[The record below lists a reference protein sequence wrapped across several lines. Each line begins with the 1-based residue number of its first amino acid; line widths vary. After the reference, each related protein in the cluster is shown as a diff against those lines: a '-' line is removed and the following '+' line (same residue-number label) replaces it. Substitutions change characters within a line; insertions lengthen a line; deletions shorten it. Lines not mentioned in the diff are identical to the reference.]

1 MFKALTRVFL
11 LLFLAISFSK
21 CVEPYVP
28 ELKGYES
35 ILVVEGLI
43 TDENA
48 SYTVKLS
55 RSVQDQDT
63 VPEIISDATIYIS
76 DENSKNFFL
85 KNYGNGLYKTDSIE
99 FRGVIGSTY
108 VLHIQT
114 ADGNVYESE
123 PYKMEAVSDIDNIY
137 YARDQEIGNSGTVMN
152 EGLRIFLDSRGG
164 VNKYYRWEYEETWK
178 FKVPFP
184 KKYDYVNET
193 IIVPVADVK
202 EYCYKMRKS
211 QEILIYS
218 SFAGKSD
225 RVEGQKISF
234 IDPRK
239 SDRLLLQY
247 SILMKQ
253 YSVSEKEY
261 DFWYNMQ
268 QINEKGGSI
277 YSIQPFPVV
286 SNIHNINNPD
296 ERILGYFQVS
306 AVKEKRRFISFS
318 ELAVMNFPNY
328 RNPCKR
334 IEMAL
339 KDYPRSFYS
348 APLTWDELYEMY
360 CKTST
365 YYFIEPLFKPGTEVL
380 DKMVFAIPECAN
392 CEFTGTITKPDFW
405 IDFN

>member
-1 MFKALTRVFL
+1 MFKFLTGIFIGL
-11 LLFLAISFSK
+11 LLAISFSG
-21 CVEPYVP
+21 CVDPYVP

-43 TDENA
+43 TDDNS

-63 VPEIISDATIYIS
+63 VPEVISDAVIYIS
-76 DENSKNFFL
+76 DESAKNFYLTNF
-85 KNYGNGLYKTDSIE
+85 GNGLYKTDSTE
-99 FRGVIGSTY
+99 FRGMIGNTY

-114 ADGNVYESE
+114 AEGNFYESE

-137 YARDQEIGNSGTVMN
+137 YARDQELGSNGTVMN

-164 VNKYYRWEYEETWK
+164 INKYYRWDYEETWK
-178 FKVPFP
+178 FKVPSP

-193 IIVPVADVK
+193 IFVPVADVK

-218 SFAGKSD
+218 TFEGKSD
-225 RVEGQKISF
+225 RVEGQNISF
-234 IDPRK
+234 IDPKK
-239 SDRLLLQY
+239 SDRLLIQY
-247 SILMKQ
+247 SVLMKQ
-253 YSVSEKEY
+253 YSISEKEY
-261 DFWYNMQ
+261 DFWYNMK

-277 YSIQPFPVV
+277 YSIQPFPVI
-286 SNIHNINNPD
+286 SNIHNVNDPD
-296 ERILGYFQVS
+296 ERVLGYFQVS
-306 AVKEKRRFISFS
+306 AVKVKRKFITFS
-318 ELAVMNFPNY
+318 DLSGMNFPIY

-334 IEMAL
+334 VEMAP
-339 KDYPRSFYS
+339 KDYPRSLYS
-348 APLTWDELYEMY
+348 PPLTWDDLYEMY
-360 CKTST
+360 STSG
-365 YYFIEPLFKPGTEVL
+365 YYFVEPFFKAGTEVL
-380 DKMVFAIPECAN
+380 DKMVFAKPECAN

>member
-1 MFKALTRVFL
+1 MFKFLTGIFIGL
-11 LLFLAISFSK
+11 LLAISFSG
-21 CVEPYVP
+21 CVDPYVP

-43 TDENA
+43 TDDNS

-63 VPEIISDATIYIS
+63 VPEVISDAVIYIS
-76 DENSKNFFL
+76 DESAKNFYLTNF
-85 KNYGNGLYKTDSIE
+85 GNGLYKTDSTE
-99 FRGVIGSTY
+99 FRGMIWNTY

-114 ADGNVYESE
+114 AEGNFYESE

-137 YARDQEIGNSGTVMN
+137 YARDQELGSNGTVMN

-164 VNKYYRWEYEETWK
+164 INKYYRWDYEETWK
-178 FKVPFP
+178 FKVPSP

-193 IIVPVADVK
+193 IFVPVADVK

-218 SFAGKSD
+218 TFEGKSD
-225 RVEGQKISF
+225 RVEGQNISF
-234 IDPRK
+234 IDPKK
-239 SDRLLLQY
+239 SDRLLIQY
-247 SILMKQ
+247 SVLMKQ
-253 YSVSEKEY
+253 YSISEKEY
-261 DFWYNMQ
+261 DFWYNMK

-277 YSIQPFPVV
+277 YSIQPFPVI
-286 SNIHNINNPD
+286 SNIHNVNDPD
-296 ERILGYFQVS
+296 ERVLGYFQVS
-306 AVKEKRRFISFS
+306 AVKVKRKFITFS
-318 ELAVMNFPNY
+318 DLSGMNFPIY

-334 IEMAL
+334 VEMAP
-339 KDYPRSFYS
+339 KDYPRSLYS
-348 APLTWDELYEMY
+348 PPLTWDDLYEMY
-360 CKTST
+360 STSG
-365 YYFIEPLFKPGTEVL
+365 YYFVEPFFKAGTEVL
-380 DKMVFAIPECAN
+380 DKMVFAKPECAN

>member
-1 MFKALTRVFL
+1 MFKTITKILIV
-11 LLFLAISFSK
+11 LFLAFSFSR
-21 CVEPYVP
+21 CVDPYVP

-43 TDENA
+43 TDENT

-55 RSVQDQDT
+55 RSIQHQDT
-63 VPEIISDATIYIS
+63 VPEAISDAVTYVS
-76 DENSKNFFL
+76 DESSNKFYL
-85 KNYGNGLYKTDSIE
+85 KGSGNGVYKTDSTE
-99 FRGVIGSTY
+99 FRGAIGKTY

-114 ADGNVYESE
+114 AEGNIYESE
-123 PYKMEAVSDIDNIY
+123 PYTMEAVSDIDNIY
-137 YARDQEIGNSGTVMN
+137 YARDREIGSSGTVMN

-164 VNKYYRWEYEETWK
+164 INKYYRWAYEETWK

-193 IIVPVADVK
+193 IFVPIADVK

-211 QEILIYS
+211 QEIIIYS

-225 RVEGQKISF
+225 RVEGQNISF
-234 IDPRK
+234 IDPKK

-261 DFWYNMQ
+261 DFWYNMK

-277 YSIQPFPVV
+277 YSLQPFPVI
-286 SNIHNINNPD
+286 SNIHNINDPE
-296 ERILGYFQVS
+296 ERVLGYFQVS
-306 AVKEKRRFISFS
+306 AVKEKRKFITFS
-318 ELAVMNFPNY
+318 ELTGMNFPNY

-334 IEMAL
+334 VEMAP

-348 APLTWDELYEMY
+348 SPLTWDELYEMY
-360 CKTST
+360 LTSG
-365 YYFIEPLFKPGTEVL
+365 YYFVEPYFKAGTEVL
-380 DKMVFAIPECAN
+380 DKMIFAKPECAN
-392 CEFTGTITKPDFW
+392 CEFTGIGTKPDYW
-405 IDFN
+405 IDIN

>member
-1 MFKALTRVFL
+1 MLKNVTKIFFVL
-11 LLFLAISFSK
+11 LPVLIFSR

-35 ILVVEGLI
+35 LLVVEGLI
-43 TDENA
+43 TDENT
-48 SYTVKLS
+48 SYSVKLS

-63 VPEIISDATIYIS
+63 VPETISDATIYIS
-76 DENSKNFFL
+76 DENSKNFYL

-99 FRGVIGSTY
+99 FHGVIGKTY
-108 VLHIQT
+108 ILHVQT
-114 ADGNVYESE
+114 GDGNIYESE
-123 PYKMEAVSDIDNIY
+123 PYTMEAVSDIDNIY

-164 VNKYYRWEYEETWK
+164 INKYYRWEYEETWK
-178 FKVPFP
+178 FKVPYP

-193 IIVPVADVK
+193 LFVPVADVK

-211 QEILIYS
+211 QEIIIYS

-225 RVEGQKISF
+225 RVEGQNVSF
-234 IDPRK
+234 IDPKK

-261 DFWYNMQ
+261 DFWYNMK

-277 YSIQPFPVV
+277 YSLQPFPVI
-286 SNIHNINNPD
+286 SNIHNINDPE
-296 ERILGYFQVS
+296 ERVLGYFQVS
-306 AVKEKRRFISFS
+306 SVKEKRKFITFN
-318 ELAVMNFPNY
+318 ELAEMNFPNY

-334 IEMAL
+334 VEMAP
-339 KDYPRSFYS
+339 KDYPRSLYS
-348 APLTWDELYEMY
+348 PPLTWDDLYEMY
-360 CKTST
+360 STSG
-365 YYFIEPLFKPGTEVL
+365 YYFVEPFFKAGTEVIE
-380 DKMVFAIPECAN
+380 KMVFAKPECAN
-392 CEFTGTITKPDFW
+392 CEITGIETKPDFW
-405 IDFN
+405 IDLN

>member
-1 MFKALTRVFL
+1 MFKFLTGIFIGL
-11 LLFLAISFSK
+11 LLAISFSG
-21 CVEPYVP
+21 CVDPYVP

-43 TDENA
+43 TDDNS

-63 VPEIISDATIYIS
+63 VPEVISDAVIYIS
-76 DENSKNFFL
+76 DESEKNFYLTNF
-85 KNYGNGLYKTDSIE
+85 GNGLYRTDSTE
-99 FRGVIGSTY
+99 FRGMIGNTY

-114 ADGNVYESE
+114 AEGNFYESE

-137 YARDQEIGNSGTVMN
+137 YARDQELGSNGTVMN

-164 VNKYYRWEYEETWK
+164 INKYYRWDYEETWK
-178 FKVPFP
+178 FKVPSP

-193 IIVPVADVK
+193 IFVPVADVK

-218 SFAGKSD
+218 TFEGKSD
-225 RVEGQKISF
+225 RVEGQNISF
-234 IDPRK
+234 IDPKK
-239 SDRLLLQY
+239 SDRLLIQY
-247 SILMKQ
+247 SVLMKQ
-253 YSVSEKEY
+253 YSISEKEY
-261 DFWYNMQ
+261 DFWYNMK

-277 YSIQPFPVV
+277 YSIQPFPVI
-286 SNIHNINNPD
+286 SNIHNVNDPD
-296 ERILGYFQVS
+296 ERVLGYFQVS
-306 AVKEKRRFISFS
+306 AVKVKRKFITFS
-318 ELAVMNFPNY
+318 DLSGMNFPIY

-334 IEMAL
+334 VEMAP
-339 KDYPRSFYS
+339 KDYPRSLYS
-348 APLTWDELYEMY
+348 PPLTWDDLYEMY
-360 CKTST
+360 STSG
-365 YYFIEPLFKPGTEVL
+365 YYFVEPFFKAGTEVL
-380 DKMVFAIPECAN
+380 DKMVFAKPECAN

>member
-1 MFKALTRVFL
+1 MFKFLTGIFIGL
-11 LLFLAISFSK
+11 LLAISFSG
-21 CVEPYVP
+21 CVDPYVP

-43 TDENA
+43 TDDNS

-63 VPEIISDATIYIS
+63 VPEVISDAVIYIS
-76 DENSKNFFL
+76 DESEKNFYLTNF
-85 KNYGNGLYKTDSIE
+85 GNGLYKTDSTE
-99 FRGVIGSTY
+99 FRGMIGNTY

-114 ADGNVYESE
+114 AEGNFYESE

-137 YARDQEIGNSGTVMN
+137 YARDQELGSNGTVMN

-164 VNKYYRWEYEETWK
+164 INKYYRWDYEETWK
-178 FKVPFP
+178 FKVPSP

-193 IIVPVADVK
+193 IFVPVADVK

-218 SFAGKSD
+218 TFEGKSD
-225 RVEGQKISF
+225 RVEGQNISF
-234 IDPRK
+234 IDPKK
-239 SDRLLLQY
+239 SDRLLIQY
-247 SILMKQ
+247 SVLMKQ
-253 YSVSEKEY
+253 YSISEKEY
-261 DFWYNMQ
+261 DFWYNMK

-277 YSIQPFPVV
+277 YSIQPFPVI
-286 SNIHNINNPD
+286 SNIHNVNDPD
-296 ERILGYFQVS
+296 ERVLGYFQVS
-306 AVKEKRRFISFS
+306 AVKEKRKFITFS
-318 ELAVMNFPNY
+318 DLSGMNFPIY

-334 IEMAL
+334 VEMAP
-339 KDYPRSFYS
+339 KDYPRSLYS
-348 APLTWDELYEMY
+348 PPLTWDDLYEMY
-360 CKTST
+360 STSG
-365 YYFIEPLFKPGTEVL
+365 YYFVEPFFKAGTEVL
-380 DKMVFAIPECAN
+380 DKMVFAKPECAN

>member
-1 MFKALTRVFL
+1 MFKVLKRIFIFL
-11 LLFLAISFSK
+11 LLSISFSK
-21 CVEPYVP
+21 CVEPYMP
-28 ELKGYES
+28 ELQGYES

-43 TDENA
+43 TDENT

-63 VPEIISDATIYIS
+63 VPEVISDAVIYIS
-76 DENSKNFFL
+76 DENAKNSYL
-85 KNYGNGLYKTDSIE
+85 KNAGEGLYKTDSIE
-99 FRGVIGSTY
+99 FRGMIGNTY

-114 ADGNVYESE
+114 SDGNIYESE

-137 YARDQEIGNSGTVMN
+137 YARDQELGNSGTVMN

-164 VNKYYRWEYEETWK
+164 TNKYYRWEYEETWK
-178 FKVPFP
+178 FKVPFA

-218 SFAGKSD
+218 SFEGKSD
-225 RVEGQKISF
+225 RVEGQNISF
-234 IDPRK
+234 IDPKK

-261 DFWYNMQ
+261 DFWYNMK

-277 YSIQPFPVV
+277 YSIQPFPVI
-286 SNIHNINNPD
+286 SNIHNINNPE
-296 ERILGYFQVS
+296 ERVLGYFQVS
-306 AVKEKRRFISFS
+306 AVKEKRKFITFS
-318 ELAVMNFPNY
+318 ELTGMNFPNY

-334 IEMAL
+334 VEMAP
-339 KDYPRSFYS
+339 KDYPRSLFS
-348 APLTWDELYEMY
+348 PPLTWDDLYEMY
-360 CKTST
+360 STSG
-365 YYFIEPLFKPGTEVL
+365 YYFVEPFFIAGTEVL
-380 DKMVFAIPECAN
+380 DKMVFAKPECAN

>member
-1 MFKALTRVFL
+1 MFKFLTGIFIGL
-11 LLFLAISFSK
+11 LLAISFSG
-21 CVEPYVP
+21 CVDPYVP

-43 TDENA
+43 TDDNS

-63 VPEIISDATIYIS
+63 VPEVISDAVIYIS
-76 DENSKNFFL
+76 DESEKNFYLTNF
-85 KNYGNGLYKTDSIE
+85 GNGLYKTDSTE
-99 FRGVIGSTY
+99 FRGMIGNTY

-114 ADGNVYESE
+114 AEGNFYESE

-137 YARDQEIGNSGTVMN
+137 YARDQELGSNGTVMN

-164 VNKYYRWEYEETWK
+164 INKYYRWDYEETWK
-178 FKVPFP
+178 FKVPSP

-193 IIVPVADVK
+193 IFVPVADVK

-218 SFAGKSD
+218 TFEGKSD
-225 RVEGQKISF
+225 RVEGQNISF
-234 IDPRK
+234 IDPKK
-239 SDRLLLQY
+239 SDRLLIQY
-247 SILMKQ
+247 SVLMKQ
-253 YSVSEKEY
+253 YSISEKEY
-261 DFWYNMQ
+261 DFWYNMK

-277 YSIQPFPVV
+277 YSIQPFPVI
-286 SNIHNINNPD
+286 SNIHNVNDPD
-296 ERILGYFQVS
+296 ERVLGYFQVS
-306 AVKEKRRFISFS
+306 AVKVKRKFITFS
-318 ELAVMNFPNY
+318 DLSGMNFPIY

-334 IEMAL
+334 VEMAP
-339 KDYPRSFYS
+339 KDYPRSLYS
-348 APLTWDELYEMY
+348 PPLTWDDLYEMY
-360 CKTST
+360 STSG
-365 YYFIEPLFKPGTEVL
+365 YYFVEPFFKAGTEVL
-380 DKMVFAIPECAN
+380 DKMVFAKPECAN

>member
-1 MFKALTRVFL
+1 MFKFLTGIFIGL
-11 LLFLAISFSK
+11 LLAISFSG
-21 CVEPYVP
+21 CVDPYVP

-43 TDENA
+43 TDDNS

-63 VPEIISDATIYIS
+63 VPEVISDAVIYIS
-76 DENSKNFFL
+76 DESAKNFYLTNF
-85 KNYGNGLYKTDSIE
+85 GNGLYKTDSTE
-99 FRGVIGSTY
+99 FRGMIGNTY

-114 ADGNVYESE
+114 AEGNFYESE

-137 YARDQEIGNSGTVMN
+137 YARDQELGSNGTVMN

-164 VNKYYRWEYEETWK
+164 INKYYRWDYEETWK
-178 FKVPFP
+178 FKVPSP

-193 IIVPVADVK
+193 IFVPVADVK

-218 SFAGKSD
+218 TFEGKSD
-225 RVEGQKISF
+225 RVEGQNISF
-234 IDPRK
+234 IDPKK
-239 SDRLLLQY
+239 SDRLLIQY
-247 SILMKQ
+247 SVLMKQ
-253 YSVSEKEY
+253 YSISEKEY
-261 DFWYNMQ
+261 DFWYNMK

-277 YSIQPFPVV
+277 YSIQPFPVI
-286 SNIHNINNPD
+286 SNIHNVNDPD
-296 ERILGYFQVS
+296 ERVLGYFQVS
-306 AVKEKRRFISFS
+306 AVKEKRKFITFS
-318 ELAVMNFPNY
+318 DLSGMNFPIY

-334 IEMAL
+334 VEMAP
-339 KDYPRSFYS
+339 KDYPRSLYS
-348 APLTWDELYEMY
+348 PPLTWDDLYEMY
-360 CKTST
+360 STSG
-365 YYFIEPLFKPGTEVL
+365 YYFVEPFFKAGTEVL
-380 DKMVFAIPECAN
+380 DKMVFAKPECAN